1 MDFYTNV
8 QCIGDNILFRGVKAG
23 KRVQSKIA
31 FQPELFVPSKKPTK
45 YTTLFGEYVDV
56 VHPGGIRDCRQFVDN
71 YKDVSG
77 FAIYGN
83 TKYEYAYIAEA
94 FPDDIDWDTS
104 LLKIAIIDLEVGS
117 ENGFPEPTQA
127 IEEITAITIK
137 KNEDY
142 YVFGCGEYSSAEG
155 INYVRCKNEYDLIK
169 KFLSYWTEDYPD
181 VVTGWNIKFFDFPYL
196 INRIGKL
203 LGEKEA
209 LRLSPWSRISSRT
222 VSLFGRDNFAYE
234 MLGISILDYVELYR
248 KFAPDGASQ
257 SSYKLNSIAN
267 FEIGEKKISYD
278 EYQNLHELYRLNY
291 QKFIDYNVHDVRLVE
306 RLDDKLKLIDL
317 AMTLAY
323 DSKTNY
329 DDVFTQVR
337 MWDSLIYNHLRKKNI
352 VIPPKTDNEKNAA
365 YEGAFVKDPIVGMHS
380 WMASFDLNSLYP
392 HLIMQYNI
400 SPETLIE
407 SSDYNEEMQQFLS
420 NKITVDDLLARK
432 VDTSSLKEFN
442 VALTPN
448 KQLFRTDKQGFL
460 AEMMQQMYDD
470 RSAYKKKAIEAKKEL
485 ESGNVSA
492 IDKYDIVKRIAR
504 YNNLQLAK
512 KVCLNS
518 AYGSL
523 GNKFFRFFDV
533 RQAEAITLAGQLSIR
548 WIELRINEYMN
559 KILKTEN
566 VDYVVASDTDSI
578 YLTLDALVRQ
588 AYGSKIENTAAEK
601 VIDFMDKVCQERIQP
616 FIDKAYKDLASYM
629 NAYAQKMHMKREA
642 LADRGIWTAKKRYIM
657 NVYDNEGV
665 RYAKPKLKVMGLEMI
680 KSSTPEIIRAKMKDC
695 ISIIMKGTEADLQ
708 NEIESFKKSFK
719 ELPPEEVSFPRGVN
733 GMLEYSDA
741 MNIYKKGTPIH
752 VKGALIYNNMI
763 KKLGLEKKYPKIKD
777 GDKLK
782 FTYLKSPNVV
792 GDTVIS
798 YPMKLP
804 EEFGLHDHVD
814 YDMQFEKTFVEPLQI
829 VINSIGWKA
838 EKKDDLL
845 SFFN

>member
-1 MDFYTNV
+1 MNFYTNV
-8 QCIGDNILFRGVKAG
+8 QCIGDNILYRGVKSG
-23 KRVQSKIA
+23 KRVQTKIP

-56 VHPGGIRDCRQFVDN
+56 VHPGGIRDCRQFVDK

-77 FAIYGN
+77 FTIYGN
-83 TKYEYAYIAEA
+83 TKYEYSYIAE
-94 FPDDIDWDTS
+94 FYPNDIEWDSS
-104 LLKIAIIDLEVGS
+104 LLKIGIIDIEVGS

-127 IEEITAITIK
+127 TEEITAITLK
-137 KNEDY
+137 KNEEY
-142 YVFGCGEYSSAEG
+142 CVFGCGEYDPADG
-155 INYVRCKNEYDLIK
+155 ITYVRCKNEYDLIK
-169 KFLSYWTEDYPD
+169 KFLTYWTQDYPD
-181 VVTGWNIKFFDFPYL
+181 IITGWNIKFFDFPYL
-196 INRIGKL
+196 INRIGKIF
-203 LGEKEA
+203 GEKEA
-209 LRLSPWSRISSRT
+209 LRLSPWGRISSRT
-222 VSLFGRDNFAYE
+222 VSLFGRENFAYE

-248 KFAPDGASQ
+248 KFAPDGGSQ

-291 QKFIDYNVHDVRLVE
+291 QKFIDYNIHDVRLVE
-306 RLDDKLKLIDL
+306 KLDDKLKLIDL
-317 AMTLAY
+317 ALTLAY

-337 MWDSLIYNHLRKKNI
+337 MWDSLIYNHLRKKNV

-365 YEGAFVKDPIVGMHS
+365 YEGAFVKDPIVGMHN

-400 SPETLIE
+400 SPETIVE
-407 SSDYNEEMQQFLS
+407 PIDYNEEMQTLLS
-420 NKITVDDLLARK
+420 NKITVDELLFRN
-432 VDTSSLKEFN
+432 VDTSSLKELG

-448 KQLFRTDKQGFL
+448 KQLFRIDKQGFL
-460 AEMMQQMYDD
+460 PEMMQQMYDD

-485 ESGNVSA
+485 ESSKVSA
-492 IDKYDIVKRIAR
+492 ISKYEIEKRIAR

-566 VDYVVASDTDSI
+566 LDYVVASDTDSI
-578 YLTLDALVRQ
+578 YLTLDSLVRQ
-588 AYGSKIENTAAEK
+588 AYGSRIENATTEK

-616 FIDKAYKDLASYM
+616 FIDKAYQDLASYM
-629 NAYAQKMHMKREA
+629 NAYAQKMQMKREA

-695 ISIIMKGTEADLQ
+695 ISIIMKGSETDLQ
-708 NEIESFKKSFK
+708 NEIESFKKTFK
-719 ELPPEEVSFPRGVN
+719 ELLPEEVSFPRGVN
-733 GMLEYSDA
+733 GMIDYADT

-792 GDTVIS
+792 SDTVIS

-804 EEFGLHDHVD
+804 EEFGLHDYVD